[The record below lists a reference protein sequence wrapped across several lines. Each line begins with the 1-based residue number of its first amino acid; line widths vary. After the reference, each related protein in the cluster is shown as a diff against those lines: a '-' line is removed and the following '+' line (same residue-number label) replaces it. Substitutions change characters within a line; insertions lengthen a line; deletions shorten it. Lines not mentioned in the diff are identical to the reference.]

1 MWSCIPELLQEE
13 LPRALVPKDDPKE
26 KDVRNILSGGREEA
40 RQG

>member
-13 LPRALVPKDDPKE
+13 LPGALVPKGDPKE
-26 KDVRNILSGGREEA
+26 KDERNILSGGMEEA